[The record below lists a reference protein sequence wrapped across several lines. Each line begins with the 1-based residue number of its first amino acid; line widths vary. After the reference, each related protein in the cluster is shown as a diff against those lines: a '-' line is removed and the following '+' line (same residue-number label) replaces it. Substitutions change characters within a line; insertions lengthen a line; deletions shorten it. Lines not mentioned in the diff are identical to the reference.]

1 MKNSLPI
8 LLLKSLL
15 ILPNQEVKL
24 ELNNDLSKNVVLFS
38 TENYH
43 SELLVISPKD
53 QMEEMPDVSDLP
65 NVAVV
70 CKVKSKI
77 ELPSG
82 NLRVTLRGLFRA
94 TIKNLKNTK
103 NEALICNY
111 KKLEIPEYNEIEAL
125 ATKKKLKEMLFSY
138 VKNDSSISNSIL
150 NVIKDVEDL
159 NKLTDVIAA
168 FLPIPFLKKLE
179 YIEQMNPVLRGQ
191 KLIEELKIEIE
202 IQDLEAQLEE
212 KIQTGLEEN
221 QKEFILKEKLRVIQ
235 EELGSQNEK
244 EREVK
249 NYNQQLE
256 AGKFKNQVKNKLK
269 NEIKKFE
276 YTNEM
281 SPELSNIRNYLDW
294 MFSLPWKTTSPDE
307 KHLKNIIKALDKSHY
322 GMKNAKNKI
331 IEYIA
336 AKNRNPEIIAPII
349 CFVGP
354 AGVGKT
360 SLAKSMALSLNKKF
374 YKISVGGLND
384 SSVLNGHRRTYL
396 GANPGKIME
405 ALKRCGTNNPLILID
420 EVDKMVKD
428 YKGDPASVLLDILDK
443 NQNKCFIDHYIEE
456 EFDLSKILF
465 ILTANHVENIPVE
478 LYDRLEI
485 VYLNSYTVLEKIEI
499 AKRYLLPE
507 IYQNH
512 LIESKNIK
520 FSDALLKKIIIG
532 YTKEAGVR
540 ELERVLT
547 SIIRKLIVLG
557 ELENVKLTNEKIIA
571 LLGEEKYISESLGK
585 SNVSGKVNALAVTN
599 FGGRVLPIEAVF
611 YEGNG
616 ALKITGMVEQ
626 MMTESIK
633 VALSYLMANK
643 DEYGISHTFFKKKDL
658 HLHFLEASIK
668 KEGPSA
674 GVAITTAMISLIKNK
689 AISPKYAMTGEITLQ
704 GEVKK
709 IGGLKEKLVSALNEN
724 VEKVF
729 IPLEN
734 HNDLT
739 TIPIE
744 IKNALEIIEVED
756 YKEIYQHLFK
766 N

>member
-24 ELNNDLSKNVVLFS
+24 ELNNDLSKNVIFFS

-53 QMEEMPDVSDLP
+53 QMEEVPEVSDLP
-65 NVAVV
+65 TVAVV

-82 NLRVTLRGLFRA
+82 NLRVTLRGLFRV

-111 KKLEIPEYNEIEAL
+111 KKLEIPEYTEIEAL
-125 ATKKKLKEMLFSY
+125 ATKKKLKEMINTY

-150 NVIKDVEDL
+150 NVIKEIEDL

-179 YIEQMNPVLRGQ
+179 YIEQMNPVIRGQ
-191 KLIEELKIEIE
+191 KLMEELKIELE
-202 IQDLEAQLEE
+202 IQELEAQVEE

-221 QKEFILKEKLRVIQ
+221 QKEFILKEKLKAIQ
-235 EELGSQNEK
+235 EELGNQNEK
-244 EREVK
+244 ELEIL
-249 NYNQQLE
+249 NYKQKLE
-256 AGKFKNQVKNKLK
+256 AGNFENQIKNKIK
-269 NEIKKFE
+269 SEIKKFE

-294 MFSLPWKTTSPDE
+294 MFNLPWNQTSSDE
-307 KHLKNIIKALDKSHY
+307 THLKIIAKTLDKSHY
-322 GMKNAKNKI
+322 GMTNAKNKI

-336 AKNRNPEIIAPII
+336 AKNRNPNIMAPIL

-360 SLAKSMALSLNKKF
+360 SLAQSIALSLNKKF

-405 ALKRCGTNNPLILID
+405 ALKRCGTNNPVILID

-443 NQNKCFIDHYIEE
+443 NQNKCFVDHYIEE

-465 ILTANHVENIPVE
+465 ILTANYVENIPLE

-485 VYLNSYTVLEKIEI
+485 VQLSSYTILEKIEI

-507 IYQNH
+507 IYVNH
-512 LIESKNIK
+512 FIDNKNIK
-520 FSDALLKKIIIG
+520 FSDNILKKIILS

-547 SIIRKLIVLG
+547 SIVRKLIVLE
-557 ELENVKLTNEKIIA
+557 ELENVKITNEKLFS
-571 LLGEEKYISESLGK
+571 LLGEEKYESEALGK
-585 SNVSGKVNALAVTN
+585 TDLPGKVNALAVTTL
-599 FGGRVLPIEAVF
+599 GGRVMPIEVVF
-611 YEGNG
+611 YEG
-616 ALKITGMVEQ
+616 TGEVKMTGLLEQ
-626 MMTESIK
+626 MMTESVN

-643 DEYGISHTFFKKKDL
+643 EDYGISHTFFKKKDL
-658 HLHFLEASIK
+658 HLHFLDASIK
-668 KEGPSA
+668 KDGPSA
-674 GVAITTAMISLIKNK
+674 GITITTAILSLLKNK
-689 AISPKYAMTGEITLQ
+689 PISQKYAMTGEITLK

-709 IGGLKEKLVSALNEN
+709 IGGLKEKLVSALNEK
-724 VEKVF
+724 VETVF
-729 IPLEN
+729 IPKEN
-734 HNDLT
+734 HNELNS
-739 TIPIE
+739 IPKEVKEE
-744 IKNALEIIEVED
+744 IQIIEVEE
-756 YKEIYQHLFK
+756 YKEIYNYLFK
-766 N
+766 A